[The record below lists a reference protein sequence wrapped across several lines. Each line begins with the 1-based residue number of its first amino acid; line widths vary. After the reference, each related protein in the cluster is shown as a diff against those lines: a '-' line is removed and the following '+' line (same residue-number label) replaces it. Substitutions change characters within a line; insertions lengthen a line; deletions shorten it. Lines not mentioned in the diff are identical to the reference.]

1 MRRLPPC
8 LARFVAVCQFVYNLG
23 PPAEREFCGGLFYF
37 SCNLSALSI
46 VLLVKED
53 DGMEKKP
60 PCTEEELEALYDRYG
75 DMLFRMCMVLLRNRQ
90 DAEDAVQD
98 TFARWLKK
106 RPEFNGPE
114 HEKAWFLRVASNRC
128 KDKRRSAFF
137 RNAVSLD
144 ELGEYAA
151 TPQQSDVMERL
162 SSLPPRG
169 RSVLFL
175 HYIEG
180 YSVREVA
187 ELLGMKEGAVK
198 TALFRAREKLKTD
211 WKEELSE

>member
-1 MRRLPPC
+1 
-8 LARFVAVCQFVYNLG
+8 
-23 PPAEREFCGGLFYF
+23 
-37 SCNLSALSI
+37 
-46 VLLVKED
+46 
-53 DGMEKKP
+53 MEKKP
-60 PCTEEELEALYDRYG
+60 PCAAELEALYDRYG

-106 RPEFNGPE
+106 RPEFSGPE
-114 HEKAWFLRVASNRC
+114 HEKAWLLRVASNLC

-137 RNAVSLD
+137 RNTVSFD

-151 TPQQSDVMERL
+151 TSQQSDVMERL
-162 SSLPPRG
+162 ASLPPRG
-169 RSVLFL
+169 RSILFL
-175 HYIEG
+175 HYMEG

-187 ELLGMKEGAVK
+187 EILGMKEGAVK
-198 TALFRAREKLKTD
+198 TALFRAREKLKMD